1 VKYASAQALR
11 PSNYVY
17 LEANQP
23 VQVCVTDA
31 SQQVTSVQVQP
42 GTGATVRGTPPFTVQ
57 SAGWGD
63 LRVFFQ
69 GFRVP
74 LEGMG
79 TLDML
84 ELQAL

>member
-1 VKYASAQALR
+1 
-11 PSNYVY
+11 
-17 LEANQP
+17 
-23 VQVCVTDA
+23 
-31 SQQVTSVQVQP
+31 
-42 GTGATVRGTPPFTVQ
+42 VRGTPPFTVQ